1 MIDTTANNKR
11 IAKNTLFLYGRML
24 LMMLI
29 NLYTSRVILNVL
41 GVVDYGIYN
50 VVGGFVSMFS
60 VLRSG
65 LVSATQR
72 FITFELGRDDKNAL
86 QETYSSSMHI
96 YIMVSILIVIVAE
109 TIGIWFIENKMII
122 PSDRIY
128 AAHWVYQFSLLSL
141 IIGLICNPQN
151 ALIIAH
157 ERMSV
162 FAYISIY
169 EAISKLVI
177 VYLLTI
183 GDVDKLILYSIFM
196 CVIQLSLRL
205 IYGIYCKL
213 HFEESKVIWK
223 FNWKKIKEMYSFTG
237 WAMFGGLSVIGRTQ
251 GINML
256 LNIFFGPTVNAA
268 RGVAVQVLGT
278 LNGFVSNFQT
288 ALNPQIVKNYAQKD
302 LESLHKLILMS
313 AKFSFILLYILSLP
327 LFLETEYLLVLWLK
341 NVPEYTISFVRLMFV
356 ISMIDAISNPLV
368 RSIEA
373 SGKIRIYQ
381 MVAGSMML
389 MILPLSYVVLLKGG
403 DPTSVYWITIIIS
416 SVTVFLRIKLA
427 SNLVK
432 LDMISFIKKVI
443 FNSILVALLSFFI
456 PYYIHTI
463 LPYGFSRLMIVTFIA
478 FVLVVC
484 VSYYIMLDFDE
495 RNVII
500 RFFKNKLKHDRNK
513 R

>member
-11 IAKNTLFLYGRML
+11 IVKNTLFLYGRML

-205 IYGIYCKL
+205 IY
-213 HFEESKVIWK
+213 
-223 FNWKKIKEMYSFTG
+223 
-237 WAMFGGLSVIGRTQ
+237 
-251 GINML
+251 
-256 LNIFFGPTVNAA
+256 
-268 RGVAVQVLGT
+268 
-278 LNGFVSNFQT
+278 
-288 ALNPQIVKNYAQKD
+288 
-302 LESLHKLILMS
+302 
-313 AKFSFILLYILSLP
+313 
-327 LFLETEYLLVLWLK
+327 
-341 NVPEYTISFVRLMFV
+341 
-356 ISMIDAISNPLV
+356 
-368 RSIEA
+368 
-373 SGKIRIYQ
+373 
-381 MVAGSMML
+381 
-389 MILPLSYVVLLKGG
+389 
-403 DPTSVYWITIIIS
+403 
-416 SVTVFLRIKLA
+416 
-427 SNLVK
+427 
-432 LDMISFIKKVI
+432 
-443 FNSILVALLSFFI
+443 
-456 PYYIHTI
+456 
-463 LPYGFSRLMIVTFIA
+463 
-478 FVLVVC
+478 
-484 VSYYIMLDFDE
+484 
-495 RNVII
+495 
-500 RFFKNKLKHDRNK
+500 
-513 R
+513 